1 MNNLAIIE
9 PIDYLVIGHITQ
21 DVIPGGFALGGTSS
35 YSALTALAFGLR
47 VGIVTACAEP
57 LALPELEQVFVI
69 RKDSAFSTTFEN
81 RYLDG
86 QRQQHLL
93 RRAQTIIPADI
104 PPQWRET
111 PIVHLGPVA
120 CEVDPELVKAFPHSF
135 VGVTPQGWLRSW
147 DADGKVS
154 PCKWSEAQQVL
165 SRANAAILSLEDVD
179 NNEDEI
185 QEFAEWSPVLG
196 VTEGADGAR
205 IYWNRDIRS
214 FRAPHKPEV
223 DATGAG
229 DVFATCFFI
238 RYVKTRDPWESAR
251 FATLIASN
259 SVTRRALQ
267 GVPTPDEV
275 KNFTSEVVSW

>member
-1 MNNLAIIE
+1 
-9 PIDYLVIGHITQ
+9 
-21 DVIPGGFALGGTSS
+21 
-35 YSALTALAFGLR
+35 
-47 VGIVTACAEP
+47 
-57 LALPELEQVFVI
+57 
-69 RKDSAFSTTFEN
+69 
-81 RYLDG
+81 
-86 QRQQHLL
+86 
-93 RRAQTIIPADI
+93 
-104 PPQWRET
+104 
-111 PIVHLGPVA
+111 
-120 CEVDPELVKAFPHSF
+120 VDPELVKAFPHSF

-251 FATLIASN
+251 FA
-259 SVTRRALQ
+259 
-267 GVPTPDEV
+267 P
-275 KNFTSEVVSW
+275 